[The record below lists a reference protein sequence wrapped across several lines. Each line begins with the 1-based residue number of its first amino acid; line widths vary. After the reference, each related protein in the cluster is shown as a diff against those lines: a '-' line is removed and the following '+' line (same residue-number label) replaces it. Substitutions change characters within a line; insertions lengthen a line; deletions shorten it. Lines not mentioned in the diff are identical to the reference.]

1 VIGVLALDHGERDV
15 FTKDH
20 LRILLAVSSKL
31 SLTVENAVRY
41 QQAEA
46 SATTDFLTGL
56 PNARSL
62 FLHLERELGRAAER
76 HASLAVLVCD
86 IDSFKQIN
94 DEHGHLEGNKV
105 LKCVAR
111 SLTIA
116 CRQGDYVARMGG
128 DEFVVVMPGLEPDAL
143 PSRLEQL
150 RKSVSDAARAET
162 RLALTVSIGA
172 SMYPETGSS
181 AESLLDE
188 ADRCMYKAKSEGRV
202 KAKAQMTEPV
212 WQHAPAAVQ

>member
-1 VIGVLALDHGERDV
+1 M
-15 FTKDH
+15 
-20 LRILLAVSSKL
+20 
-31 SLTVENAVRY
+31 RY

-76 HASLAVLVCD
+76 HAPLAVLVCD

-111 SLTIA
+111 SLMTA

-128 DEFVVVMPGLEPDAL
+128 DEFVVVMPGLEADAL
-143 PSRLEQL
+143 PQRVEQL
-150 RKSVSDAARAET
+150 RKSVSDAARGET
-162 RLALTVSIGA
+162 GLALTVSIGA
-172 SMYPETGSS
+172 ALYPRGWHQRGRPVGRSRPVHVQSQE
-181 AESLLDE
+181 
-188 ADRCMYKAKSEGRV
+188 RKPRQPKS
-202 KAKAQMTEPV
+202 KIIEPV
-212 WQHAPAAVQ
+212 WHHASAVVQ